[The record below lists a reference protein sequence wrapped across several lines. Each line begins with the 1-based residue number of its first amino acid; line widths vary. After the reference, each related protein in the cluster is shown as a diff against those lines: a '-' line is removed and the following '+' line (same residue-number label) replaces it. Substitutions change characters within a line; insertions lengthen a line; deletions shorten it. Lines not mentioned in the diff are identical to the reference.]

1 LLDAKRYG
9 KNGTAKTVR
18 FVGRCF
24 SDARKSA
31 IPHCPFGRGISK
43 KLLDAKTVRFCG
55 KVFVMYNLTPSF
67 GRGEVISKKLK
78 KENT

>member
-1 LLDAKRYG
+1 VFVICSGNAPAFPEVLISGGRPKISY
-9 KNGTAKTVR
+9 NPTVPS
-18 FVGRCF
+18 GQW
-24 SDARKSA
+24 
-31 IPHCPFGRGISK
+31 GISK

-55 KVFVMYNLTPSF
+55 KVFVIYNLTPSF